1 MLFDCVVAKRVWGL
15 ISHVVGFSLGLD
27 YESETEAT
35 HHMLFD
41 CVVAKR
47 VWELISHVVGFSLGS
62 DYESIGKL

>member
-1 MLFDCVVAKRVWGL
+1 
-15 ISHVVGFSLGLD
+15 VVGFSLGLD